1 MQGLSEAKQDENVT
15 RKIPDSSSTK
25 PGTTQSETTTSH
37 TKKESGFRFPTLRFV
52 DAAMHKSRGTLGVDE
67 VEPEKADVSEEKS
80 QTTSPKP
87 IPFR

>member
-52 DAAMHKSRGTLGVDE
+52 DAA
-67 VEPEKADVSEEKS
+67 
-80 QTTSPKP
+80 
-87 IPFR
+87 